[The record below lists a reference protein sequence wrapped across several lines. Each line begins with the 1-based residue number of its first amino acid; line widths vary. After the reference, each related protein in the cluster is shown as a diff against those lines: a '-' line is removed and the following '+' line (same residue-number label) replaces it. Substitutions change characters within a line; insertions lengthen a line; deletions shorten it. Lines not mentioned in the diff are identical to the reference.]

1 MRKCAYASV
10 FASVLLAF
18 AYGCSKAPP
27 PPSDTQTTGAKSE
40 QASLRAAAPA
50 FELPDMDGTIVK
62 LSDFKGKTVVLEW
75 FNPDCPFVRNSH
87 TKGSL
92 VRTAK
97 TWQDK
102 GIVWLSINSSAVGK
116 QGNGL
121 EVNQAGKSKYAMQN
135 PILFDV
141 KGTVG
146 KAYGATNTPHMFVID
161 PEGKLAYRGAIDN
174 SPDGEGE
181 SPTNGTLVNYVG
193 QALEELGAGKPVSV
207 PETKAYGCGVKYDS

>member
-1 MRKCAYASV
+1 MKKCAYASV
-10 FASVLLAF
+10 VASVLLAF
-18 AYGCSKAPP
+18 AYGCSKAPAP
-27 PPSDTQTTGAKSE
+27 DPLSTGVKSE
-40 QASLRAAAPA
+40 QASLRAAAPV
-50 FELPDMDGTIVK
+50 FELPDLDGKTVK

-75 FNPDCPFVRNSH
+75 FNPECPFVTNSH

-92 VRTAK
+92 VTTAK

-102 GIVWLSINSSAVGK
+102 GIVWLAINSAGAGK
-116 QGNGL
+116 QGGGL
-121 EVNQAGKSKYAMQN
+121 DLNQASKAKLAIPH
-135 PILFDV
+135 PILFDA

-181 SPTNGTLVNYVG
+181 SPSNGKLVNYVG
-193 QALEELGAGKPVSV
+193 QALEELGAGKLVSV
-207 PETKAYGCGVKYDS
+207 PETKAYGCGVKYES